1 MTYLQF
7 HLVFILPPLLLL
19 VLLTYRTAR
28 GGRVPRAGL
37 VALGVHVLVA
47 LVYTTPWDNLLVARG
62 VWGYG
67 ENRVLFTLGW
77 VPFEEY
83 LFFVLQTL
91 LTGLWVLLLRQQNA
105 PSRPKSPQPYAPAVR
120 LVGALAWL
128 GLAAAG
134 VLALST
140 QRGLYF
146 GMIAAWTGP
155 ILALQWGFGG
165 DLLLKRPR
173 ALTLGFLLPT
183 LYLWAAD
190 RLALGLNIWWI
201 SPDLSSNVALLGLPV
216 EEALFFLL
224 TNLLVVFG
232 MTLALEPS
240 ALERLRALRSLSPW
254 RGLLALWALSMVPTP
269 LFPEHF
275 AVLAYLSTGLLALGV
290 LGYALERYGQ
300 KAWLLFMVSF
310 GFGLLVEWVGH
321 TTGVPF
327 GAYGY
332 TAPGPQLL
340 GVPLLVPLGWFAF
353 TLIGTGLSPPGTK
366 RWLAPLALV
375 AWDVGLDPLM
385 VSRGFWQ
392 FDGGAYYGIPLS
404 NFVGWFVAG
413 VVLVTLLGWLE
424 PRLLGS
430 SSPDLRV
437 VFWAQAFLISVG
449 LLFFGLPW
457 AALAAFVAMGSV
469 GTVAGWL
476 SVKRAPVKVK
486 RVS

>member
-7 HLVFILPPLLLL
+7 HLVFTLPPLLLL
-19 VLLTYRTAR
+19 AFLTYRAAR
-28 GGRVPRAGL
+28 QGRVPQAGL
-37 VALGVHVLVA
+37 IALGVHVLLA

-91 LTGLWVLLLRQQNA
+91 LTGLWVLLLYRRKLPARPAIPAA
-105 PSRPKSPQPYAPAVR
+105 PVVR

-140 QRGLYF
+140 QHGLYF
-146 GMIAAWTGP
+146 GMIAAWAAP

-165 DLLLKRPR
+165 DLLLRRPLV
-173 ALTLGFLLPT
+173 LTLGFLVPT
-183 LYLWAAD
+183 LYLWLAD
-190 RLALGLNIWWI
+190 RLALGLGIWWI
-201 SPDLSSNVALLGLPV
+201 SPDLSSNLALFGLPV

-232 MTLALEPS
+232 ITLALEPF
-240 ALERLRALRSLSPW
+240 ALKRLQALRTLSPW

-275 AVLAYLSTGLLALGV
+275 ALLAYLSTGLLALGV
-290 LGYALERYGQ
+290 LGYALGRYGQ

-353 TLIGTGLSPPGTK
+353 TLIGIELSPPGTK

-385 VSRGFWQ
+385 VSQGFWR

-413 VVLVTLLGWLE
+413 AALVTLLGWLE
-424 PRLLGS
+424 PRLLER

-449 LLFFGLPW
+449 LLFFGLSW
-457 AALAAFVAMGSV
+457 AALAALVAMGSV
-469 GTVAGWL
+469 GTVASWL

>member
-7 HLVFILPPLLLL
+7 HLVFILLPLLLL
-19 VLLTYRTAR
+19 AFLAYRAVQQ
-28 GGRVPRAGL
+28 GRVPRAVL
-37 VALGVHVLVA
+37 IALGVHVLLA

-91 LTGLWVLLLRQQNA
+91 LTGLWVLLLQRRKVSA
-105 PSRPKSPQPYAPAVR
+105 HSDISAAPAVR

-146 GMIAAWTGP
+146 GMIAAWAAP

-165 DLLLKRPR
+165 DLLLRRPLV
-173 ALTLGFLLPT
+173 LTLGFLLPT
-183 LYLWAAD
+183 LYLWLAD
-190 RLALGLNIWWI
+190 RLALGLGIWWI
-201 SPDLSSNVALLGLPV
+201 SPDLSSSLAIFGLPV

-232 MTLALEPS
+232 MTLALEPL
-240 ALERLRALRSLSPW
+240 ALKRLRALRDLSPW
-254 RGLLALWALSMVPTP
+254 RGLLALWALSMIPTP

-275 AVLAYLSTGLLALGV
+275 ALLAYLSTGLLTLGV
-290 LGYALERYGQ
+290 LGYALQRYGA
-300 KAWLLFMVSF
+300 KAWLLFAVSF

-321 TTGVPF
+321 STGVPF

-353 TLIGTGLSPPGTK
+353 TLIGLELSPPGTK

-385 VSRGFWQ
+385 VSQGFWR

-404 NFVGWFVAG
+404 NFVGWFMAG
-413 VVLVTLLGWLE
+413 AVLVTLLGWLE
-424 PRLLGS
+424 PRLLQR

-457 AALAAFVAMGSV
+457 AALAASVAMGSV
-469 GTVAGWL
+469 GTVASWL

>member
-7 HLVFILPPLLLL
+7 HFVFILPPLLLL
-19 VLLTYRTAR
+19 AFLTYRAAR
-28 GGRVPRAGL
+28 QGRVPRAGL
-37 VALGVHVLVA
+37 VTLGVHVLLA

-67 ENRVLFTLGW
+67 DNRVLFTLGW

-91 LTGLWVLLLRQQNA
+91 LTGLWVLLLRRRIPA
-105 PSRPKSPQPYAPAVR
+105 RPDRPAIPAAPAVR
-120 LVGALAWL
+120 LVGALTWL

-140 QRGLYF
+140 QHGLYF
-146 GMIAAWTGP
+146 GMIAAWAAP

-165 DLLLKRPR
+165 DLLLRRPR
-173 ALTLGFLLPT
+173 VLVAGFLLPT
-183 LYLWAAD
+183 LYLWLAD
-190 RLALGLNIWWI
+190 RLALGLGIWWI
-201 SPDLSSNVALLGLPV
+201 SPDLSSNLALFGLPV

-232 MTLALEPS
+232 MTLALEPL
-240 ALERLRALRSLSPW
+240 ALKRLQALRTLSPW
-254 RGLLALWALSMVPTP
+254 RGLLTLWALSMVPTP

-275 AVLAYLSTGLLALGV
+275 ALLAYLSTGFLALGV
-290 LGYALERYGQ
+290 LGYALERYGA
-300 KAWLLFMVSF
+300 KAWVLFAVSF

-321 TTGVPF
+321 STGVPF
-327 GAYGY
+327 GPYNY

-353 TLIGTGLSPPGTK
+353 ALIGVELSPPGSK

-385 VSRGFWQ
+385 VTQGFWR

-413 VVLVTLLGWLE
+413 ALLVTLLGWLE
-424 PRLLGS
+424 PRLLSS

-469 GTVAGWL
+469 GTLASRL
-476 SVKRAPVKVK
+476 SVRRASVKVN